1 MSDSRTYTDHSNSI
15 LMGDYEK
22 IIKSI
27 IRQLFE
33 GIYKEIKE
41 NCHLEEPEKKDIN
54 EFLNWPDDYDLNST
68 ARYFIWRF
76 FNHKIVQKVTK
87 TKKFSLGDILDI
99 ANSRKF
105 KTYPMEKRRLVKQLE
120 VKKNFKF
127 SIYQIN
133 ETAVICNELIRLRNL
148 SAHNNGLKHASQA
161 MILMSN
167 LSRLLNITPD
177 YVRERTNGFVHLEQ
191 YVKGEFLNSILSV
204 VRPDIEDAVE
214 EALLQVETKA
224 EEDNDVFNEILIN
237 KIDDLDKKL
246 KRLEGLESI
255 TSSVLKSEEKLADI
269 QSLIYTEKKS
279 SERQWRF
286 DNEKTKDD
294 KDIYEFKEPQV
305 ESMSSD
311 ENIQTKADVPSRSE
325 MYDILMEFRVKIK
338 KEMTSEFSGFR
349 NWHNLLMTHIAN
361 SIIDNKITSKKSLK
375 EDPTFQHYYD
385 SKQIYGKLLEKF
397 NKRDIEEKQKTATE
411 FFDIQI
417 DRHWSEIQEL
427 LKEYFS
433 QA

>member
-99 ANSRKF
+99 ANSQKF

>member
-294 KDIYEFKEPQV
+294 KDIYEFKEPQL
-305 ESMSSD
+305 ESISS
-311 ENIQTKADVPSRSE
+311 EEKIGTKADVPSRSE

>member
-99 ANSRKF
+99 ANSQKF

-294 KDIYEFKEPQV
+294 KDIYEFKEPQL
-305 ESMSSD
+305 ESISS
-311 ENIQTKADVPSRSE
+311 EEKIGTKADVPSRSE

>member
-33 GIYKEIKE
+33 RIYKEIKE
-41 NCHLEEPEKKDIN
+41 YCSLEEPEKKDIN

-68 ARYFIWRF
+68 ARYFIWRY

-177 YVRERTNGFVHLEQ
+177 YVRERTNGFDHLEQ

-214 EALLQVETKA
+214 EALLQAETKT

-269 QSLIYTEKKS
+269 QSFIYTEKKS

-294 KDIYEFKEPQV
+294 KDTYELKKPQV
-305 ESMSSD
+305 ESISS
-311 ENIQTKADVPSRSE
+311 EEKIETKADIPSRSE

>member
-99 ANSRKF
+99 ANSQKF

-294 KDIYEFKEPQV
+294 KDVYEFKEPQL
-305 ESMSSD
+305 ESISS
-311 ENIQTKADVPSRSE
+311 EEKIGTKADVPSRSE